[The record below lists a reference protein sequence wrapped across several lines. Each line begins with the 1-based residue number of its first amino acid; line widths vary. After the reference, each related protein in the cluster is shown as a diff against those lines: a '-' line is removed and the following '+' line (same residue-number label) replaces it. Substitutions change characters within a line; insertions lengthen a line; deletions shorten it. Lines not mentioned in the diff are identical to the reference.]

1 MKQTKKTFRDIVHGV
16 SIPNRVAIITRARTA
31 NRLAKVTMGRAQ
43 RNSYAVKVRSLKAL
57 TNKFRAE
64 VELKNDPATPGMIV
78 VAVSKD
84 GFGLHAPKVL
94 FKEIVAFS

>member
-1 MKQTKKTFRDIVHGV
+1 M
-16 SIPNRVAIITRARTA
+16 
-31 NRLAKVTMGRAQ
+31 
-43 RNSYAVKVRSLKAL
+43 KAL